1 MTPRALVL
9 SYSQTGQT
17 RAAAKALVEPL
28 SSKGWTVDWRTLET
42 EQPYPFPWDLR
53 TFLDAFPETVAG
65 RPPRL
70 RPLRLEG
77 EEPPDLVVL
86 ASQVWYLAPS
96 LPVQAF
102 LESADR
108 AVLRGRPVIAVVTCR
123 NMWYAA
129 VLRLQEKLKAAG
141 AAALGTV
148 VLTDK
153 SPRWTTFVMTP
164 RLFLT
169 GRRNGLLGIVPA
181 PGIAADELAR
191 TARIGEMLAVQLAPI
206 DSGTAPVPATEV
218 VAENLVLDS
227 FASRA
232 FPLFARLILALQ
244 RLGGRRARM
253 GALWMFAVCLVLGV
267 IASLPLLGLGRVL
280 LGRRMRAAAERYE
293 RLLGGSAPDGG
304 SSPVQ
309 VKGTAR

>member
-17 RAAAKALVEPL
+17 RAAARALVEPL
-28 SSKGWTVDWRTLET
+28 EAKGWIVDWRALEV
-42 EQPYPFPWDLR
+42 EERYPFPWSLR
-53 TFLDAFPETVAG
+53 SFLDAFPETVAG

-70 RPLRLEG
+70 RPLAIESDEL
-77 EEPPDLVVL
+77 PDLIVL

-108 AVLRGRPVIAVVTCR
+108 SVLSGRPVVAVVTCR

-129 VLRLQEKLKAAG
+129 VIRLEQKLRSAG
-141 AAALGTV
+141 AALLGTV

-169 GRRNGLLGIVPA
+169 GKRNALWGVVPA
-181 PGIAADELAR
+181 PGIAAGELKRA
-191 TARIGEMLAVQLAPI
+191 TRIGERLAVRLAPI
-206 DSGTAPVPATEV
+206 DRQAGAVPGLEV
-218 VAENLVLDS
+218 VPENLVLDN
-227 FASRA
+227 FASRV
-232 FPLFARLILALQ
+232 FPLFARPILALD
-244 RLGGRRARM
+244 RVGGPRARA
-253 GALWMFAVCLVLGV
+253 GGLWAFATCLVIGV
-267 IASLPLLGLGRVL
+267 IASLPALGLARVL
-280 LGRRMRAAAERYE
+280 LGGRMRAAVDRYGR
-293 RLLGGSAPDGG
+293 RLEDEGLR
-304 SSPVQ
+304 V
-309 VKGTAR
+309 